1 MNNIL
6 IIEDES
12 SVSEI
17 LKAYLEKEGYKV
29 FCSQNGLDG
38 IELFRKNNI
47 KLVILDLML
56 PDIEGEEVCRILRKI
71 SDESDNFLI
80 SFATTPNPL
89 PASPALAASI
99 DALSESKLVFFDISP
114 NISNIKIIFL
124 ISFHKI
130 LLKIM

>member
-1 MNNIL
+1 M
-6 IIEDES
+6 
-12 SVSEI
+12 
-17 LKAYLEKEGYKV
+17 
-29 FCSQNGLDG
+29 
-38 IELFRKNNI
+38 LFRSI
-47 KLVILDLML
+47 ILTFLL
-56 PDIEGEEVCRILRKI
+56 ISSFIDIIISDIFFVAS